1 MSGSIIGKNFAI
13 STWGESHGKALG
25 VTVDG
30 CPAGLPLVQEDIQK
44 DLDRRRPG
52 QSPYQTPRREADRVE
67 IMSGVFQNKTTGS
80 PISMIVFNQDSQS
93 RDYNHIKNTYRPGH
107 SDYSYDIKY
116 GFRDYRGGGRSSGR
130 ETLARVAAGAVA
142 KKILSALGIDI
153 LAYTLSIGNIFI
165 DPDIFD
171 AQEIYKNPLVM
182 PDKGACL
189 RAENYLDQLKER
201 GDSAGG
207 TIECIVTGLPAGVG
221 EPVFQKLDSSLSG
234 SIFSIGAVKGIEFG
248 SGFAASELRGSQN
261 NDPFELDSKGIIVK
275 KTNNAG
281 GILGGISDGSPIVF
295 RVALK
300 PTPSISLPQ
309 ETVDK
314 EKKENIKINIRG
326 RHDPTIV
333 PRAVVVVEAM
343 TAITLVDLLFQ
354 RLLSN
359 MDLIKKALL

>member
-171 AQEIYKNPLVM
+171 AQEIYKNPL
-182 PDKGACL
+182 
-189 RAENYLDQLKER
+189 
-201 GDSAGG
+201 
-207 TIECIVTGLPAGVG
+207 
-221 EPVFQKLDSSLSG
+221 
-234 SIFSIGAVKGIEFG
+234 
-248 SGFAASELRGSQN
+248 
-261 NDPFELDSKGIIVK
+261 
-275 KTNNAG
+275 
-281 GILGGISDGSPIVF
+281 
-295 RVALK
+295 
-300 PTPSISLPQ
+300 
-309 ETVDK
+309 
-314 EKKENIKINIRG
+314 
-326 RHDPTIV
+326 
-333 PRAVVVVEAM
+333 
-343 TAITLVDLLFQ
+343 
-354 RLLSN
+354 
-359 MDLIKKALL
+359 